1 MGPTGAQRPAA
12 LIDGSFIRISN
23 ISLAYNVPSVFCDK
37 FNIKKIKV
45 FATVGNPCMIQFDR
59 HWVYGDIEA
68 EGLSVRN
75 YQMGVNLTF

>member
-1 MGPTGAQRPAA
+1 
-12 LIDGSFIRISN
+12 
-23 ISLAYNVPSVFCDK
+23 
-37 FNIKKIKV
+37 
-45 FATVGNPCMIQFDR
+45 MIQFDR